1 MVNMDIVK
9 QLRDETGVAIMQ
21 CKKALEEAGGDI
33 EKAKV
38 LLRKVSAQ
46 AAAKKADRTLGA
58 GTVQAVVSTDRKS
71 VAVVVLAC
79 ETDFV
84 ARNPEFVA
92 LAKAVAEKA
101 VATQSDAMAEHPEVV
116 QMANE
121 AVQKFGEKT
130 QVAHVILAKGSVVNA
145 YVHSNNTVA
154 AVVALNTTATGDAI
168 SQLAYDIAM
177 HTAAMA
183 PKFVSRAQ
191 VKEEDIT
198 AAKAI
203 FEAEAAGK
211 PAEMIEKIVAGKIEA
226 YLKDKVLL
234 EQPFVKNGEQSIKKV
249 IEAASAAAGAPI
261 EVTIAERISL

>member
-1 MVNMDIVK
+1 MDIVK

-58 GTVQAVVSTDRKS
+58 GTVQAAVSADKKS

-92 LAKAVAEKA
+92 LAKTVAEKA
-101 VATQSDAMAEHPEVV
+101 IAAQSDAMAENPDVIQLV
-116 QMANE
+116 NE

-130 QVAHVILAKGSVVNA
+130 QVAHVTLAKGSVVNA

-154 AVVALNTTATGDAI
+154 AVVALNTTATGDALT
-168 SQLAYDIAM
+168 QLAYDIAM

-183 PKFVSRAQ
+183 PRFVSRAQ

-234 EQPFVKNGEQSIKKV
+234 EQPFVKNGELSIKKV
-249 IEAASAAAGAPI
+249 VDAASTAAGAPI
-261 EVTIAERISL
+261 EVTVAERLSI

>member
-21 CKKALEEAGGDI
+21 CKKALEEVGGDI

-38 LLRKVSAQ
+38 ILRKVSAQ

-58 GTVQAVVSTDRKS
+58 GAVQAAVAADKKS
-71 VAVVVLAC
+71 VAAVVLAC

-84 ARNPEFVA
+84 ARNPEFIAV
-92 LAKAVAEKA
+92 AKAIAEKA
-101 VATQSDAMAEHPEVV
+101 ITEQNGNLAEHPDVV
-116 QMANE
+116 QMVND

-130 QVAHVILAKGSVVNA
+130 QVAQVVFTQGAVVNA

-154 AVVALNTTATGDAI
+154 AVVALQTTATGDALQ
-168 SQLAYDIAM
+168 SLAYDIAM

-183 PKFVSRAQ
+183 PKFVSREQ
-191 VKEEDIT
+191 VQESDIT

-203 FEAEAAGK
+203 FEEEAAGK
-211 PAEMIEKIVAGKIEA
+211 PAEMKEKIVAGKIEA
-226 YLKDKVLL
+226 YLKEKVLL
-234 EQPFVKNGEQSIKKV
+234 EQPFVKSGEQTIKKV
-249 IEAASAAAGAPI
+249 VETASAAAGAPI
-261 EVTIAERISL
+261 QIVMAERLSV